1 MKHPFPVTSVS
12 AASALMVLAVFF
24 AGCESSDSGVTT
36 SYWSEKGQSDKN
48 EPAASASA
56 STPSQATASSNSKAA
71 AKASAP
77 QSAPA
82 AKNATAPSESP
93 PAPSSGGAA
102 DQVSFGALKW
112 TYGGF
117 NGSRAAKTSASI
129 GGLSMSG
136 NKLSYS
142 WTGDTL
148 ASWGL
153 ADGDAKALACLFVK
167 RSDGSWV
174 GGKFDWISTSRRS
187 RNLGHTNGYG
197 GWTLAGVPNPCAAAF
212 VIVSADGKK
221 RTNVIT
227 TTWAR

>member
-1 MKHPFPVTSVS
+1 MKYSMTVSSVL
-12 AASALMVLAVFF
+12 AASAFTALAVLF

-36 SYWSEKGQSDKN
+36 SYWSEKGEAGKN
-48 EPAASASA
+48 EPAAPASA
-56 STPSQATASSNSKAA
+56 STPSQATASSNS
-71 AKASAP
+71 KASAP

-102 DQVSFGALKW
+102 DQVSFGALTW

>member
-1 MKHPFPVTSVS
+1 MKHPITVSSVL
-12 AASALMVLAVFF
+12 AASAFSALALLF

-36 SYWSEKGQSDKN
+36 SYWSEKGQSETEKN
-48 EPAASASA
+48 VAAAPAN
-56 STPSQATASSNSKAA
+56 ASSNSKATPSSSKAKKSPAQDTSDAKTA
-71 AKASAP
+71 A
-77 QSAPA
+77 
-82 AKNATAPSESP
+82 APSESS
-93 PAPSSGGAA
+93 PAPSSGGAG
-102 DQVSFGALKW
+102 DQVPFGALKW

-129 GGLSMSG
+129 GGLHMSG
-136 NKLSYS
+136 NSLSYS

-153 ADGDAKALACLFVK
+153 ADGAADALACLFVQK
-167 RSDGSWV
+167 ADGSWV
-174 GGKFDWISTSRRS
+174 GGKFDWISTNRRS
-187 RNLGHTNGYG
+187 RGLEHTNGYG
-197 GWTLAGVPNPCAAAF
+197 GWTLADVPNPCAAAF